1 VVEEAEARGRGA
13 GFLLDE
19 FEAVGDGAEGAVAFA
34 GDFTG
39 GKAVDAIEAE
49 DGEGGRMFAAL
60 GASRWLRSWKRSWGA
75 LVDG

>member
-1 VVEEAEARGRGA
+1 VVEEAEAGRGGA

-39 GKAVDAIEAE
+39 GKGVDAVEAE
-49 DGEGGRMFAAL
+49 DGEGGGMFAAAGSVEVVEEL
-60 GASRWLRSWKRSWGA
+60 EEE
-75 LVDG
+75 LVGIG